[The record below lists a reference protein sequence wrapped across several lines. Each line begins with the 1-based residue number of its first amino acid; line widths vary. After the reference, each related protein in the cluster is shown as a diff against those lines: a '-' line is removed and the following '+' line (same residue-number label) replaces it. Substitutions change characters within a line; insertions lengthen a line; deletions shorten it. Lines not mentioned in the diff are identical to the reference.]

1 MEHNNHQGWFGEAF
15 VGVLA
20 AAAGLQHA
28 KPQPD
33 LGIDLEVR
41 RDDPDP
47 SIDARID
54 LQIKTQR
61 VPDPSSL
68 GEGIT
73 VRLEAHQYRRL
84 IGIRQVPAFLIA
96 VVVPQKPA
104 HYTNASEQSL
114 QLNHSAYWVSLA
126 HDPYPLEGNQQRVSV
141 TVPSKNLLT
150 TAAIHELLDNGAPS
164 GAAL

>member
-1 MEHNNHQGWFGEAF
+1 MERNNHQGWFGEAF
-15 VGVLA
+15 IGVLA

-47 SIDARID
+47 SKDARID
-54 LQIKTQR
+54 FQIKTQR
-61 VPDPSSL
+61 VPDPLSL

-84 IGIRQVPAFLIA
+84 IGMRQVPAILIA
-96 VVVPQKPA
+96 VVVPQESA
-104 HYTNASEQSL
+104 DYTNASEQSL

-126 HDPYPLEGNQQRVSV
+126 HDPHPLKEDQQRLNV

-150 TAAIHELLDNGAPS
+150 AAVIHELLDNGAS
-164 GAAL
+164 GAAS